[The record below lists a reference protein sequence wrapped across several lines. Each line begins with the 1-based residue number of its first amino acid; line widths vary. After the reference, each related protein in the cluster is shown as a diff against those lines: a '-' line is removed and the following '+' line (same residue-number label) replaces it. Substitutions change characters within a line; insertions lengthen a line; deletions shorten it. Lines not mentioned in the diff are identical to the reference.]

1 MPAARSARKAT
12 KKAPCA
18 TGHHSPDV
26 EVDEGPSPVVDG
38 MKATGRQGKAGQAPK
53 VGRTRAQVT
62 ATPTRSL
69 PSRRGRNV
77 HPAGQPRIRRSK
89 AQIEADLAAGEKAL
103 KEKAREVQAAK
114 EHLAQLNI
122 MEECEEDDL
131 PVSHPQFL
139 STVIHKR
146 RHADVETDGDESF
159 DLSEADNGSH
169 SDASDNSSSKSN
181 KATET
186 RTKSR
191 RAKRVKGATRQE
203 LLARTEELRSAKHNV
218 KKSQQ
223 QQKSK
228 DDIGSFTAQEL
239 RCKKYANSGLRPQAV
254 APPNVA
260 QLQQLE
266 ADPFELGGIC
276 DSDLED
282 TRLAIAEVDGPTT
295 NPSRRN
301 ELVKFREKSEGVHP
315 DKPQAARK
323 LPKSKAAKAII
334 KAIPYGAR
342 EPVTEAHPNV
352 AHQCL
357 NDPRWTRL
365 FLPTL
370 SHTLYISDHPFTD
383 WTWDAGTLIKTVQ
396 VVFELAFTNISYELS
411 LQDSIVKA
419 AYNRMKN
426 RRSKIA
432 SDVLTLVKTFFE
444 RVEFKNQPEKVK
456 EYVHWAL
463 RAGGPAYYDVPV
475 PKSCMLRKDDPD
487 YPRPDGFLRS
497 QFILPIAETYMG
509 FSAKSVLSPSLGP
522 RNPPK
527 GLYAII
533 LTAVER
539 AMRAHL
545 TGTFRAPS
553 DFNHRTTWNSMKDF
567 YRILDQISES
577 RWMQALNF
585 TDCDDIENPMDESLL
600 SAYRID
606 IYIPSSPTKPG
617 A

>member
-131 PVSHPQFL
+131 PVSHPQLL

-146 RHADVETDGDESF
+146 RHADVETDSDESF
-159 DLSEADNGSH
+159 DLSEADDGSH

-186 RTKSR
+186 RTKSQ

-334 KAIPYGAR
+334 KAIPYEAQ

-357 NDPRWTRL
+357 NDPGR
-365 FLPTL
+365 
-370 SHTLYISDHPFTD
+370 
-383 WTWDAGTLIKTVQ
+383 TVQ

-419 AYNRMKN
+419 AYNRMKT

-475 PKSCMLRKDDPD
+475 PKSCMLQKDDPD
-487 YPRPDGFLRS
+487 YP
-497 QFILPIAETYMG
+497 FILPIAETYMG

-545 TGTFRAPS
+545 TGAFRAPS

>member
-12 KKAPCA
+12 KKVPYA

-38 MKATGRQGKAGQAPK
+38 EKATGRQGKAGQAPK

-62 ATPTRSL
+62 ATPTRLL

-77 HPAGQPRIRRSK
+77 HPAGQPRIRRNK
-89 AQIEADLAAGEKAL
+89 EQIKADLAAREKAL
-103 KEKAREVQAAK
+103 EEKTREVQAAK

-131 PVSHPQFL
+131 PVPHPQFL
-139 STVIHKR
+139 STVHKR
-146 RHADVETDGDESF
+146 RHEDVETDGDESF
-159 DLSEADNGSH
+159 DFSEADAH
-169 SDASDNSSSKSN
+169 PDASDDSSSESESN

-203 LLARTEELRSAKHNV
+203 LLTRTEELRSAKHDA
-218 KKSQQ
+218 KKSQR

-228 DDIGSFTAQEL
+228 HDIGSFTVQEL
-239 RCKKYANSGLRPQAV
+239 RCKKYANSGLRPQLL

-282 TRLAIAEVDGPTT
+282 TRPVIAEVDRPVTT

-301 ELVKFREKSEGVHP
+301 ELVRFREKSEGVHP
-315 DKPQAARK
+315 NKPQAARK
-323 LPKSKAAKAII
+323 LPKSKAAKVTI
-334 KAIPYGAR
+334 KAIPYEAQ
-342 EPVTEAHPNV
+342 EPVTEAHLNV

-370 SHTLYISDHPFTD
+370 SHTLYISNHPFTD

-396 VVFELAFTNISYELS
+396 AVFELSFTNISYELS
-411 LQDSIVKA
+411 LQDSVVKA
-419 AYNRMKN
+419 AYNRMKT

-463 RAGGPAYYDVPV
+463 RAGGPAYYDIPV
-475 PKSCMLRKDDPD
+475 PKSCTLRKDDPD

-497 QFILPIAETYMG
+497 QFILPVAETYMG

-553 DFNHRTTWNSMKDF
+553 DFNHQTTWNSMKDF

-585 TDCDDIENPMDESLL
+585 TDSPQSLGP
-600 SAYRID
+600 S
-606 IYIPSSPTKPG
+606 IYHGRS
-617 A
+617 